1 MHRKIKSKMNIQA
14 DNVKSQMRKGFL
26 EYCIL
31 LSLRNK
37 PAYASN
43 IINTLKK
50 GKFIVVEGTLYPILT
65 RLKNNELLTYTWVES
80 PVGPPR
86 KYYSLT
92 EKGKNFLEELNTA
105 WGEICYIVDYIKENP
120 ITETDINNEKIINM
134 NLKINE

>member
-1 MHRKIKSKMNIQA
+1 MHRKIKRKMNIQA

-26 EYCIL
+26 GYCIL

-120 ITETDINNEKIINM
+120 ITETDIDNEKIINM